1 MAEIFRTSVVVP
13 ELCNISSGIGLRAP
27 HHQDIIETLPA
38 IGWLEV
44 HSENF
49 FHFDAP
55 HFQELMVL
63 REHYPVTL
71 HGVGLSLGSAEGLDD
86 SHIDKLKQLA
96 ERIDPAVISEHVSWS
111 RVGGVSVPDLLPVPL
126 TSEALDVLS
135 RNIDHLQNR
144 LGRSVLVEN
153 PSSYLSFKKNDMDE
167 AAFLTALC
175 NRTGCGLLLDV
186 NNIHVS
192 AHNTDFDAQEY
203 LQNIPPAFIGEIH
216 LAGYQA
222 NTVDDTTEIYIDAHN
237 RPVHPPVWELY
248 ETALTLF
255 GDKPTLI
262 EWDNDLP
269 PLQVLLDEAIKAD
282 HLRASHQRIRTSH
295 VA

>member
-1 MAEIFRTSVVVP
+1 MAETFRTSVVVP
-13 ELCNISSGIGLRAP
+13 ELDGISSGIGLRAP
-27 HHQDIIETLPA
+27 HHQEIINTLPA

-55 HFQELMVL
+55 HFQDLMTL

-86 SHIDKLKQLA
+86 NHIDKLKQLA
-96 ERIDPAVISEHVSWS
+96 ERVAPAVISEHVSWS
-111 RVGGVSVPDLLPVPL
+111 RVDGISVPDLLPVPL

-135 RNIDHLQNR
+135 RNIDHLQNH

-153 PSSYLSFKKNDMDE
+153 PSSYLAFKENDMDE

-175 NRTGCGLLLDV
+175 NRTGCGLLLDI
-186 NNIHVS
+186 NNIYVS
-192 AHNTDFDAQEY
+192 AHNTDFDAEEY
-203 LQNIPPAFIGEIH
+203 LQNIPSAFVGEIH

-222 NTVDDTTEIYIDAHN
+222 NTVDDIAEIYIDAHN
-237 RPVHPPVWELY
+237 QPVHPPVWELY
-248 ETALTLF
+248 ETALNIF

-269 PLQVLLDEAIKAD
+269 VLDILLDEAIKAD
-282 HLRASHQRIRTSH
+282 HLRASYQRIRANH